1 MTILLIDAGHGPN
14 TPGKRSP
21 DGLLREFTFNAAVA
35 NLTKQHL
42 IAKGITVRF
51 AHDKTRDVPLTERTT
66 YANRQQVAAF
76 ISIHA
81 NAYGNTWNAAQG
93 IETYIYPTAG
103 TQTQLL
109 ANLLHTSLLTACNR
123 KDRGIKKA
131 NFAVLRE
138 TTMPAVLLECGF
150 MTNREEAQ
158 LLLDP
163 KYQQQCANAIAFGVL
178 AWLYRLDKG

>member
-1 MTILLIDAGHGPN
+1 MTILLIDAGHGPD

-21 DGLLREFTFNAAVA
+21 DGVLREYTFNSAVA
-35 NLTKQHL
+35 NLTKHHL
-42 IAKGITVRF
+42 TAAGITVLF
-51 AHDKTRDVPLTERTT
+51 AHDKIRDVPLTERTT

-81 NAYGNTWNAAQG
+81 NAYGNTWNTAQG
-93 IETYIYPTAG
+93 IETYVYPTAG

-109 ANLLHTSLLTACNR
+109 ANLLHTSLLTASNR

-150 MTNREEAQ
+150 MTNREEVQ
-158 LLLDP
+158 LLLN
-163 KYQQQCANAIAFGVL
+163 KNYQQQCANAITFGVL
-178 AWLYRLDKG
+178 TWVYRMGGG